1 MDVHA
6 LNVRM
11 LFFLCLVTS
20 CVSFLVPGHPTQNGT
35 LAPPDKDAALSYL
48 VQEVFD
54 LRVLLQSQER
64 EIQALKSQQA
74 LVDVNNQTG
83 FQAVK
88 TWLEN
93 LENSVQFLTTT
104 QQNHEIRDE
113 ETNRTIFLELDQLN
127 SELSELRSTTNKT
140 IMKVYKELQSEIT
153 NLTVKE
159 FGDVQRIEGLILT
172 EHKATGIEIAVLK
185 DRLQHLNDT
194 LIGILKPTGI
204 RLTGGDANSGRVEI
218 RFLGDWGTVCD
229 DDFGIEEARVVC
241 RMLGK
246 STTNAQA
253 FSGSN
258 FGQGTGTIVY
268 DDLGCTGSEP
278 DLFKCPHAEL
288 GHHNCAHTEDAG
300 VSCG

>member
-1 MDVHA
+1 MNVHVPN
-6 LNVRM
+6 LLL
-11 LFFLCLVTS
+11 LFLLCLES
-20 CVSFLVPGHPTQNGT
+20 SSFSFLITGHPKQNGT

-54 LRVLLQSQER
+54 LRVLLQSQEQ

-104 QQNHEIRDE
+104 QRNHEIRDE

-127 SELSELRSTTNKT
+127 SELSELRRTTNNT
-140 IMKVYKELQSEIT
+140 IMKVYQELQSEIT

-172 EHKATGIEIAVLK
+172 EHKATGIQIAALK
-185 DRLQHLNDT
+185 ARLQHLNDT
-194 LIGILKPTGI
+194 LIGILKPTGKFLFI
-204 RLTGGDANSGRVEI
+204 FFNS
-218 RFLGDWGTVCD
+218 
-229 DDFGIEEARVVC
+229 
-241 RMLGK
+241 
-246 STTNAQA
+246 
-253 FSGSN
+253 
-258 FGQGTGTIVY
+258 
-268 DDLGCTGSEP
+268 
-278 DLFKCPHAEL
+278 
-288 GHHNCAHTEDAG
+288 
-300 VSCG
+300 